1 MFSFSPIKENGFFK
15 KWKEVMKVFDI
26 DKIRSEVNQIQ
37 KENSKEKSKRGL
49 STLLQ
54 FYKGK
59 EVEVFLNNSDETIDG
74 ILSKYSMYELEIM
87 VGGSPIV
94 IWKHNIRY
102 MVVRD

>member
-1 MFSFSPIKENGFFK
+1 M
-15 KWKEVMKVFDI
+15 FDI
-26 DKIRSEVNQIQ
+26 NKIRNEVNQIQ
-37 KENSKEKSKRGL
+37 KEREKENSKEKSKRGL

-74 ILSKYSMYELEIM
+74 ILSKYSMYEIEIV
-87 VGGSPIV
+87 VGDEPII